1 MSCEICEQIKSRKGL
16 LYEDSEIV
24 AMLAPKPTSVG
35 HVYVVPKKHTPILEQ
50 IPDPVIGNMFAKA
63 NKISMASFESL
74 GVQGTNLLIQNGL
87 PAGQHHSHCILHV
100 IPRREG
106 DGLNLM
112 WQPKQL
118 TEEEMSTAEIQ
129 IKENTGQVGIF
140 EKKKEK
146 PIEIEKPKEIEDKD
160 EDYRTKHLERLP

>member
-16 LYEDSEIV
+16 LYEDSDIV
-24 AMLAPKPTSVG
+24 ALLAPKPTSVG

-50 IPDPVIGNMFAKA
+50 IPDHVIGNMFAKA

-100 IPRREG
+100 IPRKEG

-129 IKENTGQVGIF
+129 IKENTSQVGVF
-140 EKKKEK
+140 EKKTEK
-146 PIEIEKPKEIEDKD
+146 PIEIEKPQEIEDED